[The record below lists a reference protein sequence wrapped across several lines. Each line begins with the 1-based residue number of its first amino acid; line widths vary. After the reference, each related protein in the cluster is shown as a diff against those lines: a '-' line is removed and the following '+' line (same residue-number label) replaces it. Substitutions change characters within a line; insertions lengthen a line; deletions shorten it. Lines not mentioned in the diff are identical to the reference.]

1 VKPLPSSQRPP
12 EAARPDAA
20 AILRGRAVSPELS
33 HLWRAIQKTPW
44 HSLAIVPADIAT
56 DARPVADALVS
67 TASLMM
73 GKAPELLDG
82 TGLTPSK
89 AAMFILDMSL
99 AAQPREHGAV
109 VVLDSVATNE
119 ACIPVAIAA
128 DAVVLVATL
137 KEATFA
143 GFQRTVELLG
153 RDRILGCVTLRPSPP
168 APPPSQA
175 QPPLTRSR
183 GEEPPRRPP
192 PQSGPGG
199 RRGGGSP

>member
-1 VKPLPSSQRPP
+1 MKPLPTSTRPT
-12 EAARPDAA
+12 EVKPDAA

-56 DARPVADALVS
+56 DARPVAEALVS

-82 TGLTPSK
+82 TGLQPAK

-109 VVLDSVATNE
+109 VVLDAVSTNE

-128 DAVVLVATL
+128 DSVLLVATL

-143 GFQRTVELLG
+143 GFQRTLELLG
-153 RDRILGCVTLRPSPP
+153 RDRIIGCVTLRPSPP
-168 APPPSQA
+168 AAPQTRSTA
-175 QPPLTRSR
+175 QPP
-183 GEEPPRRPP
+183 PRPP
-192 PQSGPGG
+192 PQSGGG
-199 RRGGGSP
+199 RRP

>member
-1 VKPLPSSQRPP
+1 MKPLPSSQRP
-12 EAARPDAA
+12 EGRPDAA

-56 DARPVADALVS
+56 DARPVADALVT

-109 VVLDSVATNE
+109 VVLDAVATNE

-128 DAVVLVATL
+128 DAVLLVATL

-143 GFQRTVELLG
+143 GFQRTLELLG

-168 APPPSQA
+168 ASQASQA
-175 QPPLTRSR
+175 QPAPPLSRSR
-183 GEEPPRRPP
+183 GEEQPRRPP
-192 PQSGPGG
+192 PQSGPAG
-199 RRGGGSP
+199 RRGGGTP